1 MANTIK
7 KILVLTILATTL
19 TACGS
24 GQTAE
29 TRMIKQVT
37 DGVEAQSAEIR
48 LRNIKI
54 VKNELSQGILVGTLV
69 NWSDQV
75 DAITGINIG
84 GTAATLSNARFDLI
98 KNKPITFV
106 GDSANADA
114 YAQISKVAGERIAI
128 TFTFATAMP
137 VTVDALV
144 VAQDGI
150 YENLVRANAAVAAPV
165 AGEIKP

>member
-69 NWSDQV
+69 NWSDQT

-84 GTAATLSNARFDLI
+84 GTAATLSNTKFDLL

-114 YAQISKVAGERIAI
+114 YAQISKVAGERITV
-128 TFTFATAMP
+128 TFTFATATP

-150 YENLVRANAAVAAPV
+150 YENLVRANGAVTAPV
-165 AGEIKP
+165 ISEIKP

>member
-48 LRNIKI
+48 LRNVLI
-54 VKNELSQGILVGTLV
+54 VKSATNDAVLVGTLV
-69 NWSDQV
+69 SWSDEP
-75 DAITGINIG
+75 DAITGISINNIP
-84 GTAATLSNARFDLI
+84 ATLSAGSFELV
-98 KNKPITFV
+98 KNKPVIFV

-114 YAQISKVAGERIAI
+114 YIPGLNKVAGERIPV
-128 TFTFATAMP
+128 TFNFATAAP
-137 VTVDALV
+137 VTVDALILKSEGFYK
-144 VAQDGI
+144 D
-150 YENLVRANAAVAAPV
+150 LVRVTKVALAP
-165 AGEIKP
+165 